1 MRAWLLA
8 LSMMAAPA
16 AAEVVGADAHS
27 FEIRH
32 RIDTVVPVDRLYAAF
47 GDIGGWWAKEH
58 TYSGDPANLTLT
70 LRPGGCFCERLDKGG
85 GIEHLRVT
93 MVRPGEQIVLTG
105 ALGPL
110 LYDAVGGSDGRR
122 VRQARRRV
130 APDADLSRRGLRQ
143 RQGGGDGAA
152 RSTRCSAQQV
162 KRLRQFAIAKR

>member
-16 AAEVVGADAHS
+16 AAEVVSADAHS

-58 TYSGDPANLTLT
+58 SYSRDPANLTLT

-110 LYDAVGGSDGRR
+110 LYDAVGGVMNVEFGK
-122 VRQARRRV
+122 
-130 APDADLSRRGLRQ
+130 L
-143 RQGGGDGAA
+143 GGGSRLTLTYRTSGFASGKGVEMA
-152 RSTRCSAQQV
+152 SAVDQVLGQQV